1 MMKVAQKIACI
12 GECMVEVSHQSDGQ
26 MGLSYGGDTLNTAVY
41 MSRLGLDV
49 EYVTALGDDPYS
61 IQMIEAWQD
70 EGVGTDFVIRV
81 ADRVPGLYAIRT
93 DDRGERSFYYWRDQA
108 PARELLR
115 LPEFATIQKSLE
127 VMDYIYVSGISLSLY
142 SEVDRQQMFE
152 LLDIQRENGGKV
164 VFDTNHRPNRWSSPG
179 QASQVYKDILQRTDI
194 ALPTIEDEQ
203 LLFNDKDAMACA
215 DRLHKLGVGEVVI
228 KMGEDGCFVSAG
240 KINEMVPLSEIRQ
253 SQDTTGAGDSFNGAY
268 LAARLAGKDCVAAA
282 SIAHLI
288 AREVIMHPGAIIPKN
303 AMPEVKP

>member
-1 MMKVAQKIACI
+1 MYNLTPSPIS
-12 GECMVEVSHQSDGQ
+12 VEKLYDNQTWIH
-26 MGLSYGGDTLNTAVY
+26 GDPNV
-41 MSRLGLDV
+41 
-49 EYVTALGDDPYS
+49 
-61 IQMIEAWQD
+61 
-70 EGVGTDFVIRV
+70 
-81 ADRVPGLYAIRT
+81 
-93 DDRGERSFYYWRDQA
+93 RDIN
-108 PARELLR
+108 L
-115 LPEFATIQKSLE
+115 TIF
-127 VMDYIYVSGISLSLY
+127 II
-142 SEVDRQQMFE
+142 
-152 LLDIQRENGGKV
+152 
-164 VFDTNHRPNRWSSPG
+164 
-179 QASQVYKDILQRTDI
+179 
-194 ALPTIEDEQ
+194 TIEDEQ